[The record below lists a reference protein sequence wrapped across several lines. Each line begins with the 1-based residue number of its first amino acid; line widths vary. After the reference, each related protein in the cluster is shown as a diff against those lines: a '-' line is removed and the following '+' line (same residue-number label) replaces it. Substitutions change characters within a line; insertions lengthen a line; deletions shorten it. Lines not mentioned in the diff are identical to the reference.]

1 MRKLKPG
8 DKTSPKVIPNLGLP
22 IPKSAAMFHIPAY
35 SQVGIATWKV
45 ADLLVDRQPVLQAV
59 VLRKNQRC
67 RIWTGCLISLVRTPG
82 ISFGFIAGTYH
93 SHYYLAELALQP
105 YQLTGTGWRVGGM
118 GKFWME
124 GVKPVYCP

>member
-45 ADLLVDRQPVLQAV
+45 ADLLDDRQPVLQAV

-67 RIWTGCLISLVRTPG
+67 RIWTFNTLKVKEQLIFV
-82 ISFGFIAGTYH
+82 
-93 SHYYLAELALQP
+93 
-105 YQLTGTGWRVGGM
+105 M
-118 GKFWME
+118 
-124 GVKPVYCP
+124 